1 MLQYLKNEANLTFT
15 ENGAVTNKSTG
26 DYNIDL
32 FATIGAIRHLTDEE
46 IIDRFVRA
54 YSEDKDI
61 AMKIV
66 FYARDIREGLG
77 ERRVFRV
84 ILNWLAKNHPESVN
98 KNLQYIAEYG
108 RYDDLLC
115 VFGTPCE
122 ATAME
127 IIKEQLHKDLTAMA
141 ENKEVSLLGKWLP
154 SINTSNADAVA
165 NAKRI
170 AKYLNMNAKDYRK
183 TLSSL
188 RAYIKILENN
198 LRLRDYTFD
207 YSKQPSNA
215 MTKYREAFLRNDLER
230 YKAYLESVNKGE
242 AKMNTSNVYP
252 YQLVQPYLNYYN
264 MNNLSED
271 ERLSVNTTWA
281 NLPDY
286 GGDEDILAVIDGS
299 GSMYSSWTQPVP
311 ASVALSLGLYF
322 AERNKGAYRNH
333 FITFS
338 ERPQLV
344 ELKGETFLD
353 KLQYAMTFNE
363 VADTNIEA
371 VFALILNTAV
381 KNNLSNKDLPSKIVI
396 ISDMEFNY
404 CARNASL
411 SNFQNAK
418 RMFEQQ
424 GYQLPEIVFW
434 NVNSR
439 NTQQPV
445 TKNDEGVAL
454 VSGCTPKL
462 FSMIAGGIIDPY
474 AFMLEVLNKPR
485 YACIVA

>member
-46 IIDRFVRA
+46 IINRFVRA
-54 YSEDKDI
+54 YAEDKDI
-61 AMKIV
+61 AMKII

-84 ILNWLAKNHPESVN
+84 ILNWLANNHPETVS
-98 KNLQYIAEYG
+98 KNLKYVSEYG

-122 ATAME
+122 TTAME
-127 IIKEQLHKDLTAMA
+127 IIKEQLHKDLTAMT
-141 ENKEVSLLGKWLP
+141 ENKEISLLGKWLP
-154 SINTSNADAVA
+154 SINTSNEDAVA

-170 AKYLNMNAKDYRK
+170 AKYLNMNAKEYRK

-188 RAYIKILENN
+188 RAYIKIIENN

-215 MTKYREAFLRNDLER
+215 MTKYREAFIRNDLER
-230 YKAYLESVNKGE
+230 YKSYLDSVNKGE
-242 AKMNTSNVYP
+242 AKMNTGNVYP
-252 YQLVQPYLNYYN
+252 YQLVHPYLNRYI
-264 MNNLSED
+264 MNGLTD
-271 ERLSVNTTWA
+271 EQRLSVNTTWA

-299 GSMYSSWTQPVP
+299 GSMYWGCTPSP

-322 AERNKGAYRNH
+322 AERNKGAFANH

-353 KLQYAMTFNE
+353 KLSYAMTFDE
-363 VADTNIEA
+363 VANTNLEA
-371 VFALILNTAV
+371 VFALILNTAI
-381 KNNLSNKDLPSKIVI
+381 KNKLSQSDMPAKLVI
-396 ISDMEFNY
+396 ISDMEFDS
-404 CARNASL
+404 CVRDGGL
-411 SNFQNAK
+411 TNFQNAK
-418 RMFEQQ
+418 LIFEQY
-424 GYQLPEIVFW
+424 GYKLPEIVFW
-434 NVNSR
+434 NVDSR

-445 TKNDEGVAL
+445 TRNESGVAL

-462 FSMIAGGIIDPY
+462 FSMIAGGIVDPY
-474 AFMLEVLNKPR
+474 AFMLDVLNKPR

>member
-1 MLQYLKNEANLTFT
+1 MLQYLKNESNLTFT

-46 IIDRFVRA
+46 IINRFVRA
-54 YSEDKDI
+54 YAEDKDI
-61 AMKIV
+61 AMKII

-84 ILNWLAKNHPESVN
+84 ILNWLANNHPEAVN
-98 KNLQYIAEYG
+98 KNLKYVGEYG

-122 ATAME
+122 TTAME
-127 IIKEQLHKDLTAMA
+127 IIKEQLNKDLTAMA
-141 ENKEVSLLGKWLP
+141 ENKEISLLGKWLP
-154 SINTSNADAVA
+154 SINTSNEDAVA

-170 AKYLNMNAKDYRK
+170 AKYLNMNARDYRK

-188 RAYIKILENN
+188 RAYIKIIENN

-215 MTKYREAFLRNDLER
+215 MTKYREAFIRNDLER
-230 YKAYLESVNKGE
+230 YKSYLDSVNKGE
-242 AKMNTSNVYP
+242 AKMNTGNVYP
-252 YQLVQPYLNYYN
+252 YQLVQPYTNWYN
-264 MNNLSED
+264 RHISE
-271 ERLSVNTTWA
+271 EEKLSVNTTWA

-286 GGDEDILAVIDGS
+286 GGDEDILTVIDGS
-299 GSMYSSWTQPVP
+299 GSMYWCSTPSP

-322 AERNKGAYRNH
+322 AERNKGAFANH

-353 KLQYAMTFNE
+353 KLRYAMTFDE
-363 VADTNIEA
+363 VANTNLEA

-381 KNNLSNKDLPSKIVI
+381 KNKLSQSDMPAKLVI
-396 ISDMEFNY
+396 ISDMEFDS
-404 CARNASL
+404 CVRDGSL
-411 SNFQNAK
+411 TNLQNAK
-418 RMFEQQ
+418 LIYEQY
-424 GYQLPEIVFW
+424 GYKLPEIVFW

-445 TKNDEGVAL
+445 TRNESGVAL

-462 FSMIAGGIIDPY
+462 FSMIAGGIVDPY

-485 YACIVA
+485 YECITA